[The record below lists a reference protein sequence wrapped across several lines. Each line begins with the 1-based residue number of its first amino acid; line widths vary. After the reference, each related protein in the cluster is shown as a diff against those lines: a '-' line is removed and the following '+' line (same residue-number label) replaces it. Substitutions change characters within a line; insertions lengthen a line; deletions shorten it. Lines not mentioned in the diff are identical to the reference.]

1 MINIFNSVWRSKT
14 VVYLWIAMSTVA
26 CKQRDDYPVF
36 EEPKPPV
43 VEEDIIPP
51 DNSIGPLTQL
61 IIDKTDIIKTFQ
73 LDSTVKLADGVE
85 RTHVRFLNKLNQAMS
100 MQILEVDLSKPN
112 LTAYAM
118 SPFDEVIYSTQ
129 TMDEMA
135 KYNEPRSG
143 GKIIAAINGDVAAS
157 GAPAGSFIKL
167 GRQIKTTTTTA
178 TANTRAF
185 FAVKKDGTPF
195 IGNRPS
201 SSYPLDSYNLD
212 EIAHL
217 VSGGIWLLYNN
228 DLINST
234 VTTVQ
239 ANTGIGITQS
249 KKVFAVVVDG
259 VNNKF
264 SVGITYNDLGKIM
277 KAIGCYRAFSTSVGT
292 SAVMVQRYETNDP
305 LKPLEWRAVNK
316 PATPTG
322 GVNVNGI
329 GFVLK

>member
-1 MINIFNSVWRSKT
+1 MWTNSA
-14 VVYLWIAMSTVA
+14 VYLGLALSILS

-100 MQILEVDLSKPN
+100 IQILEIDLSKPN
-112 LTAYAM
+112 LTACAM

-157 GAPAGSFIKL
+157 GAPAGSFIKAE
-167 GRQIKTTTTTA
+167 RQIKTSTTTA
-178 TANTRAF
+178 TVNTRPF

-195 IGNRPS
+195 IGNRAS
-201 SSYPLDSYNLD
+201 SSYTLESYNLND
-212 EIAHL
+212 IAHL

-239 ANTGIGITQS
+239 ANTGLGMTQN

-259 VNNKF
+259 VNSKF

-277 KAIGCYRAFSTSVGT
+277 KAIGCYKAFSTSVGT
-292 SAVMVQRYETNDP
+292 NSVMVQRFETNDP
-305 LKPLEWRAVNK
+305 SKPLGWRVMNK
-316 PATPTG
+316 PATPLG
-322 GVNVNGI
+322 GANVNGI
-329 GFVLK
+329 GFVIK